1 MNKLA
6 LAISLLL
13 VSTPAVFA
21 GDDHDKKRHHDAHEH
36 GSGKLSVV
44 AFDGQ
49 LMIEI
54 ETPSHDM
61 VGFEH
66 KPTNDKQKAKVKEA
80 IKLLKKT
87 ESNIKLPGEANCVA
101 SNHKVETAL
110 MEEEHHDEHGHH
122 DQDDHDHDE
131 DTHSEFHIVY
141 NFNCKNVDKL
151 NYIEVLSFGH
161 FKNMGKLS
169 AQGVTDK
176 GQYSATLTPES
187 PRFNLE

>member
-36 GSGKLSVV
+36 GAGKLSTV
-44 AFDGQ
+44 AMDGQ
-49 LMIEI
+49 LMVEI
-54 ETPSHDM
+54 ETPSHDI

-66 KPTNDKQKAKVKEA
+66 KPANDEQKKKVNA
-80 IKLLKKT
+80 AVKLLKEA
-87 ESNIKLPGEANCVA
+87 ESNIRLPEDANCTSSGVT
-101 SNHKVETAL
+101 VETAL
-110 MEEEHHDEHGHH
+110 MEDGHHDEDEHH
-122 DQDDHDHDE
+122 YDE
-131 DTHSEFHIVY
+131 ETHSEFHIVY